1 MISTPPCSTLQASPP
16 AAYCPRTVSNR
27 NVVAQIAKVRLL
39 GTVVLLGLG
48 RGGRWLR
55 GLLRFSGLRRFS
67 GLLRFSSLLWLS
79 SLLRFSNLLR
89 FSDFLW
95 LSNLW
100 WLGKFLWFRVGSS
113 VHFIHQNLPAGSAS

>member
-1 MISTPPCSTLQASPP
+1 
-16 AAYCPRTVSNR
+16 
-27 NVVAQIAKVRLL
+27 VVAQIAKVRLL
-39 GTVVLLGLG
+39 GTVVFLGLG
-48 RGGRWLR
+48 RSGPWLR
-55 GLLRFSGLRRFS
+55 GLLRFSDLLWLSSLLWFGN
-67 GLLRFSSLLWLS
+67 LLRFSSLLW
-79 SLLRFSNLLR
+79 FSNLLR